1 MKLLMISALA
11 CLACL
16 SSSAE
21 DARRIGYL
29 VDQVRAASGSKKA
42 SILSGWEQKASGGY
56 LTNGWG
62 GLQIVDNSDGDGIT
76 LTRAFSPQHDGTLT
90 VEFRFNV
97 SAKNDGISWSLWGK
111 GHQAVEVLTSGGRLG
126 YRSSSGK
133 VVVLTDYAA
142 ASEVGIKLVVDIDG
156 RTVDLYVDGLR
167 LVEKAAFAAD
177 VRSLDSF
184 VIDTGT
190 AGQFI
195 LNQRGVYIYR
205 GYAVNEK
212 FISQKPGALAEGWS
226 VSPPTASAQVVR
238 NEDMV
243 PDPDSNSL
251 RLTDG
256 GVGSG
261 VSLIRSFER
270 QVGRAEV
277 EFSFAQPA
285 KLDGFTVRLM
295 DGDFP
300 LAEFTSSHGDLCC
313 RKASGEWVTVWKQY
327 ASNVWYNIR
336 MTVDPVSGQ
345 GDLFVNDI
353 PVATGVALSAGGH
366 RAVDSLVFATPGK
379 GMNDVWLDDILV
391 YPHEEEPADYVPAPV
406 PLDTGDQLV
415 GVQVC
420 NLWREGHHIG
430 WDWVSCDTNR
440 TPIIGCYDEGN
451 PEVADWE
458 IKFLVDHGIRFV
470 APCWY
475 RPRGGQG
482 KDPMKAEA
490 IGLRGYQ
497 RAKYASA
504 IHYALIIETA
514 NAPVRSLADWR
525 DTVVPFLVEH
535 YFRDPRYLVL
545 NNKPVVIFFGGIK
558 GAGDQAV
565 AHQVLIEA
573 CKAAGFDGATSVGLS
588 HEKGFDYTYRY
599 AKSFEAEGIT
609 NRINSPSVNWDRRG
623 WDSPYNTQ
631 GTWKSAAEYQALLVA
646 QKEQARSKTGLA
658 KTLWMLGNWNEYG
671 EGHFLMPTEGLGFRY
686 LDAVRTVFG
695 DGSAH
700 QDFIP
705 SEKQKA
711 RINVLYPPERS
722 RMLRQRSTN
731 ESPKTK

>member
-1 MKLLMISALA
+1 MKLQMMSVLV
-11 CLACL
+11 CLVCL

-29 VDQVRAASGSKKA
+29 VDQVRAATGSKA
-42 SILSGWEQKASGGY
+42 GVLSGWEQDASGGY

-62 GLQIVDNSDGDGIT
+62 GLQIVDNSDADGLT
-76 LTRAFSPQHDGTLT
+76 LTRAFSSQHDGTLT

-97 SAKNDGISWSLWGK
+97 SAKTDGVSWSLLGD
-111 GHQAVEVLTSGGRLG
+111 GRRAVVMLTSGGKLC
-126 YRSSSGK
+126 YLSSSGNT
-133 VVVLTDYAA
+133 VPLVDYLAA
-142 ASEVGIKLVVDIDG
+142 TEVGVKLVIDLDGKTTAIFVDG
-156 RTVDLYVDGLR
+156 RR
-167 LVEKAAFAAD
+167 LVEKTAFIAD
-177 VRSLDSF
+177 VRGLDTF
-184 VIDTGT
+184 IIDTGT
-190 AGQFI
+190 TGQFTMH
-195 LNQRGVYIYR
+195 QRGVFIYR
-205 GYAVNEK
+205 GYVVNEK
-212 FISQKPGALAEGWS
+212 FISQKPGAPADGWN
-226 VSPPTASAQVVR
+226 VFPPTASVEVVR
-238 NEDMV
+238 NDDIA

-256 GVGSG
+256 GVGAG

-270 QVGRAEV
+270 QVGRT
-277 EFSFAQPA
+277 EFEFNFALPV
-285 KLDGFTVRLM
+285 KLDGFTVHLM

-300 LAEFTSSHGDLCC
+300 LAEFMSNHGNLCC
-313 RKASGEWVTVWKQY
+313 RKASGEWFTIWNQY

-336 MTVDPVSGQ
+336 MMVDPASGK

-353 PVATGVALSAGGH
+353 PVVAGLALSAGG
-366 RAVDSLVFATPGK
+366 RQSVDSIVFTTPGK
-379 GMNDVWLDDILV
+379 GADYVWLDDILV
-391 YPHEEEPADYVPAPV
+391 YPHEEEPSDYVPAPIPV
-406 PLDTGDQLV
+406 ATGDQLV

-420 NLWREGHHIG
+420 NLWREGRHIG
-430 WDWVSCDTNR
+430 WDWISCDTNR

-458 IKFLVDHGIRFV
+458 IKFLVEHGIRFV

-475 RPRGGQG
+475 RPGSG
-482 KDPMKAEA
+482 KGLGPMKAEA

-497 RAKYASA
+497 RAKFASA

-545 NNKPVVIFFGGIK
+545 DNKPLVIFFGGIK

-573 CKAAGFDGATSVGLS
+573 CKAAGFDGATCVGLS

-599 AKSFEAEGIT
+599 GKSFEAESIT

-623 WDSPYNTQ
+623 WDSPFNTQ
-631 GTWKSAAEYQALLVA
+631 GTWKSAEEYKALLVA
-646 QKEQARSKTGLA
+646 QKEQSRQKTGLA

-686 LDAVRTVFG
+686 LDVVRAVFG

-700 QDFIP
+700 RDVFP
-705 SEKQKA
+705 SEEQKA
-711 RINVLYPPERS
+711 RINVLYPPERI
-722 RMLRQRSTN
+722 RVLRQRTDV
-731 ESPKTK
+731 KTSVPE